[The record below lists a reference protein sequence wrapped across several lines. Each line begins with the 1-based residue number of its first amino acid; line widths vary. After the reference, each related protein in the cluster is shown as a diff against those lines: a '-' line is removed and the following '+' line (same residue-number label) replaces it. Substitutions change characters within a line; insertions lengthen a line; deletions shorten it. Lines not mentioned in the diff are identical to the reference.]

1 MQKTNTLFLLFIVL
15 TIPLGKVKSQLLPL
29 TQWHY
34 IEVDNTKGK
43 WGDFD
48 KPVWLRYFGVDA
60 GDLNKNGY
68 RDIVSGRYFYRNP
81 GGDMTGKRERI
92 DLGLNVDVISMPDVD
107 GGEFGDIIAQALPKV
122 YWMETLDKAGNSWEV
137 TRIATIP
144 ATGHVNSQGFSWQ
157 APLLNIWLNQ
167 QN

>member
-1 MQKTNTLFLLFIVL
+1 MQKTNTLFLLYIVL
-15 TIPLGKVKSQLLPL
+15 TIPTGKVKPQPLSL

-43 WGDFD
+43 
-48 KPVWLRYFGVDA
+48 
-60 GDLNKNGY
+60 
-68 RDIVSGRYFYRNP
+68 
-81 GGDMTGKRERI
+81 
-92 DLGLNVDVISMPDVD
+92 
-107 GGEFGDIIAQALPKV
+107 
-122 YWMETLDKAGNSWEV
+122 
-137 TRIATIP
+137 TIP